1 MLQRHHHYCRQR
13 SSLRAMNPFTLSKDG
28 VGGRK
33 EVRKEVNM
41 RGVGEARRVAS
52 VHAICHVLG
61 AAPVIFSGCMLPLKS
76 LNAK

>member
-1 MLQRHHHYCRQR
+1 MLQRHHHHCSQR

-41 RGVGEARRVAS
+41 RGVGEARRVGPCHLPCARSCTSHLLWMHAAS
-52 VHAICHVLG
+52 QISQC
-61 AAPVIFSGCMLPLKS
+61 
-76 LNAK
+76 